1 VRQICVG
8 CGVEDLNHTN
18 ERCARCTLAKILQR
32 LEADGDPEAVARLEP
47 YLRALADGPQPWT
60 ALKWIA
66 RSRAYET
73 VVELVAGTRAIN
85 HEALDQV
92 NRGQTTTFLR
102 AALVSHGVLDARSEQ
117 TAKFD
122 QTMRRVLPQMS
133 AGEDRAHV
141 RAFAIW
147 QVQHDLA
154 RRERAGRTTRKSGS
168 NSARLMRAAVELA
181 MWTHTCGMTLA
192 DLRQEGLDRWLEEG
206 SSATASIRPF
216 LKWAARGG
224 LIAPLSAATFR
235 AQGHTDP
242 LESETRL
249 RLVRR
254 LLHDET
260 VDLRDR
266 VGGCLVLL
274 YAQPVSR
281 ILMLTSDR
289 VVTNGPDVVIHLGAT
304 PLELPEPLAQL
315 TVTLARERP
324 GRASTAT
331 GGAAPPWLFQGM
343 RVGTPLDETY
353 FHRRLKRLGITP
365 LRARTGALISLA
377 GSMPPTILADLIGIS
392 ESGAGKWY
400 QLAGGEWGRYAADA
414 TRRYAG
420 P

>member
-1 VRQICVG
+1 M
-8 CGVEDLNHTN
+8 
-18 ERCARCTLAKILQR
+18 
-32 LEADGDPEAVARLEP
+32 
-47 YLRALADGPQPWT
+47 
-60 ALKWIA
+60 KWIA

-73 VVELVAGTRAIN
+73 VVELVAGTRAIT
-85 HEALDQV
+85 HEALDHV
-92 NRGQTTTFLR
+92 NRGQTTTFPR
-102 AALVSHGVLDARSEQ
+102 AALVSHGVLEARGEQ

-122 QTMRRVLPQMS
+122 QTTRRLLPRMA

-141 RAFAIW
+141 RAFANW

-168 NSARLMRAAVELA
+168 SRARLMRAAVELA
-181 MWTHTCGMTLA
+181 LWTHTRGMTLA
-192 DLRQEGLDRWLEEG
+192 DLRQEGLDRWLQEG

-224 LIAPLSAATFR
+224 LIAPLTAPTVR
-235 AQGHTDP
+235 AQAHTEP
-242 LESETRL
+242 LESEIRL

-254 LLHDET
+254 LLH

-289 VVTNGPDVVIHLGAT
+289 VVTNGRDVVIHLGAS

-315 TVTLARERP
+315 SVTLARERT
-324 GRASTAT
+324 GRASTAP

-343 RVGTPLDETY
+343 RVGTPLDETH
-353 FHRRLKRLGITP
+353 FHRLSSDSGSRRCAQEP
-365 LRARTGALISLA
+365 AR
-377 GSMPPTILADLIGIS
+377 
-392 ESGAGKWY
+392 
-400 QLAGGEWGRYAADA
+400 
-414 TRRYAG
+414 
-420 P
+420 